1 MDISKLYD
9 ECPVHEFCT
18 GCSQLKK
25 PKPRHA
31 ITDYDDLEEA
41 DVLFLSDS
49 FTFSN
54 GRANPFSSSDLDLL
68 TSVLVK
74 SSLPGDCSV
83 SFSASV
89 KCPKVRESDMKT
101 SDLAACRSHLYATI
115 EKVKPRLVFMC
126 GNLSLKM
133 LTKKSGI
140 TTKRGSSFEV
150 KLESGFETVA
160 VPVYHPYA
168 VQTEPRLRFIFN
180 QDILNAVDKIIVGK
194 KSEETL
200 YTSILSM
207 KDLRSIEWMVNTE
220 EDLAVDTET
229 TGLNFLQD
237 TLNTI
242 AFSTRENNYAL
253 PLMHK
258 DSPWEEDELVEVLE
272 FVRRVMENPNNK
284 KILHNAKFDLK
295 FLHSVDIH
303 PVNVYDTKL
312 MAHLWNEDIPKSL
325 KELVKLFFPEEID
338 QL

>member
-9 ECPVHEFCT
+9 EHPVHEYCT

-25 PKPRHA
+25 SKPAHA
-31 ITDYDDLEEA
+31 ITDYISLEEA

-49 FTFSN
+49 FTYIN
-54 GRANPFSSSDLDLL
+54 GRSDPFSSDSLDLL
-68 TSVLVK
+68 TEILVK
-74 SSLPGDCSV
+74 SNLPGDCSI
-83 SFSASV
+83 SFSAAV

-101 SDLAACRSHLYATI
+101 ADMQACRSHLYDTI
-115 EKVKPRLVFMC
+115 EKVKPKLVFTC
-126 GNLSLKM
+126 GNLAMKM

-150 KLESGFETVA
+150 ELESGFKTMV
-160 VPVYHPYA
+160 VPIYHPYA
-168 VQTEPRLRFIFN
+168 VQIEPKMKFIFE
-180 QDILNAVDKIIVGK
+180 QDILNGIDKVIIGK
-194 KSEETL
+194 KADEIL
-200 YTSILSM
+200 YTSVVTM
-207 KDLRSIEWMVNTE
+207 KDLKSVEWMCDTL

-242 AFSTRENNYAL
+242 AFSTRDGNYAL

-258 DSPWEEDELVEVLE
+258 DTPWNEEELVEVLS
-272 FVRRVMENPNNK
+272 FVKKVMENPNNK

-303 PVNVYDTKL
+303 PVNIYDTKL

-325 KELVKLFFPEEID
+325 KELVKLFFPEGID